1 MKIIMKTIHERG
13 LSFVKLVSAMAVVV
27 SVVGCSSGN
36 PYVEY
41 ADRNDIIS
49 LGDSV
54 LDSSGEIE
62 AKLEALAGQTFRNYS
77 RSAAEIAGGV
87 LAPSVVD
94 QYNAANNTDSDIDTI
109 IMNGGGNDI
118 LIPAKLFDPYR
129 CRTRWYRRNISNN
142 CKNLVHDIYVDA
154 VNLLNTMGNDGVENI
169 LYIGYYHPKGG
180 DANLSKAVDYG
191 NEWLGYGCDNTTA
204 NCDLTPSVNAISES
218 DILSDDIHPNASGS
232 AKIANLLWPKLQPLL

>member
-1 MKIIMKTIHERG
+1 MKILIKAIHQRG
-13 LSFVKLVSAMAVVV
+13 LSFVKVISAMAVVV

-36 PYVEY
+36 PYVES
-41 ADRNDIIS
+41 ADRNEIIS

-54 LDSSGEIE
+54 LDLSGEIE
-62 AKLEALAGQTFRNYS
+62 ANLEALAGQTFRNYS

-87 LAPSVVD
+87 LAPSVVN
-94 QYNAANNTDSDIDTI
+94 QYGAANNTDSNIDTI

-118 LIPAKLFDPYR
+118 LIPAKLFDPYG
-129 CRTRWYRRNISNN
+129 CRTRWYRRNISNS
-142 CKNLVHDIYVDA
+142 CKNLVQNIYVDA
-154 VNLLNTMGNDGVENI
+154 VNLLNNMGNDGVENI

-191 NEWLGYGCDNTTA
+191 NEWLGYACDNTAA
-204 NCDLTPSVNAISES
+204 NCDLTPSVSAITEN

-232 AKIANLLWPKLQPLL
+232 AKIANLVWPKLQPLL